1 MKMLNKI
8 IGSSIA
14 IAAVLAFSA
23 STTQAQNLVNG
34 GFEGVGAVNTGN
46 GWTVNPVT
54 LTSGPGGTSGVDQG
68 WATFGGGAGGTASQ
82 SSAAALSGTYSLL
95 ETVMPGNGWNPAGAY
110 QIISGITPGQ
120 KYTFNIWAMTDTA
133 NDAYASTAGI
143 LVQLGFET
151 AALGGADSVENPG
164 GTVGISGALPST
176 MGVWQEY
183 SVSATAP
190 AGETTAIVYAMF
202 QDNSTATAMEDL
214 YLDNAVLSVVP
225 EPSSLALL
233 GMGLGLPFYFWR
245 RRNS

>member
-14 IAAVLAFSA
+14 IAAVFAFSA

-34 GFEGVGAVNTGN
+34 GIEGVGAVNTGN

-68 WATFGGGAGGTASQ
+68 WATFGGDAGATASQ

-95 ETVMPGNGWNPAGAY
+95 ETVMPGNNWGPAGAY

-133 NDAYASTAGI
+133 NDAYAAGAGF

-151 AALGGADSVENPG
+151 SALGGISTVENPG
-164 GTVGISGALPST
+164 NNVGISGALPST
-176 MGVWQEY
+176 QGVWTEY
-183 SVSATAP
+183 TVSATAP
-190 AGETTAIVYAMF
+190 AGYTDAIVYAMF
-202 QDNSTATAMEDL
+202 QDNATATAKEDL
-214 YLDNAVLSVVP
+214 YLDNAVLSVP
-225 EPSSLALL
+225 EPSTLALL